1 MILDSEKERFIYIL
15 DILNKKCKG
24 LFTQN
29 ELTTYLNVSRP
40 TIAKLQ
46 NGKSFD
52 FWLLSRY
59 ADLLGMEIKFKIN
72 LK

>member
-40 TIAKLQ
+40 TIAQLQ
-46 NGKSFD
+46 NAKSFD
-52 FWLLSRY
+52 FFLLCRY
-59 ADLLGMEIKFKIN
+59 ANLLGMEIKFT
-72 LK
+72 LW